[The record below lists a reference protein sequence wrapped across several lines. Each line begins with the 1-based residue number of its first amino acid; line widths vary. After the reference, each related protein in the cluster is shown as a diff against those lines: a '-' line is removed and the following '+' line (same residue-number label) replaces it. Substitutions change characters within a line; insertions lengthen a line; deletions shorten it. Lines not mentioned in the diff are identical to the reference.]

1 MPTVGSSTDCNKA
14 LIVSSAQR
22 INTASPHSSLAQRTQ
37 SERIEPLNREA
48 RECMKRKQTNNEHI
62 KTWVIPVFP

>member
-1 MPTVGSSTDCNKA
+1 MPRVGASTDRNKA

-37 SERIEPLNREA
+37 SERIEPLSSEERMHE
-48 RECMKRKQTNNEHI
+48 KKTN
-62 KTWVIPVFP
+62 